1 MFHHQRLGLFPVSH
15 LHGAEQDQKSSWSS
29 EGPDQHR
36 PSKSWQ
42 QQLLADLDVAIVKA
56 TRHEEY
62 PAEERHIREIL
73 SLTCYSRAFVS
84 ACVNTL
90 ARRLNKT
97 KNWTVALK
105 TLMLIHRLLADGDPS
120 YEQEIFFST
129 RRGTRILNMS
139 DFRDHSSQS
148 NSWDYSAF
156 VRTYALY
163 LDERLEFRMQGKRG
177 KRSAFEYEEDEEEGS
192 AAAQA
197 RNTPVCDMKTVDI
210 FSRINHLQQLLE
222 RFLACRPT
230 GEAKSNRVVLVA
242 LYPIVKESFQIYYDI
257 TEIMGIL
264 IERFMELEVQD
275 CVKVHEIFYRVLKQ
289 FDELDSFYTWCRSTG
304 IARSSE
310 YPEVEK
316 IALKKLDLMDEFIR
330 DKAALA
336 QSRKNR
342 IVGPEEPVVEAKE
355 PEPVE
360 ENINAIKALPAPEG
374 WEVRWRKKR
383 RSPRKR
389 RRRRRRRLISKSS
402 GSSLGSLHNR
412 RCSRLGNSPGP
423 IRKRFVSAEDQLR
436 RRFRHVVA
444 GRHVSASNNGRKRQR
459 EERLEPAEALAA
471 WLWIDWKAAML
482 ALPAPP
488 TSNDGASTRSVDPF
502 AASLAVAPP
511 TYVQMSEMEKKQKL
525 LMEEQFSVATVCKGW
540 DARTSWNSKVSRK
553 SVQQWRIHTQL
564 LKRNLGQL

>member
-1 MFHHQRLGLFPVSH
+1 M
-15 LHGAEQDQKSSWSS
+15 A
-29 EGPDQHR
+29 
-36 PSKSWQ
+36 PSKIRRALGAVKDQTSIG
-42 QQLLADLDVAIVKA
+42 LAKVGSSNSLADLDVAIVKA

-177 KRSAFEYEEDEEEGS
+177 KRSAFEYEEDEEEGG

-342 IVGPEEPVVEAKE
+342 I
-355 PEPVE
+355 
-360 ENINAIKALPAPEG
+360 
-374 WEVRWRKKR
+374 R
-383 RSPRKR
+383 PRAGKSR
-389 RRRRRRRLISKSS
+389 RRRPFEPGRRCSDDSRTRKPTGLSIIRWRCSSKSS

-444 GRHVSASNNGRKRQR
+444 GRHKRR
-459 EERLEPAEALAA
+459 PVCSITGSGTTDVCSDVGDGEEAEAV
-471 WLWIDWKAAML
+471 
-482 ALPAPP
+482 
-488 TSNDGASTRSVDPF
+488 DGG
-502 AASLAVAPP
+502 AV
-511 TYVQMSEMEKKQKL
+511 
-525 LMEEQFSVATVCKGW
+525 SVATVCKGW

-564 LKRNLGQL
+564 LKRNLGKNKRERN